1 MKQNLISTTIIF
13 SSILSFLAENTMTQ
27 ANADMGAATAVVEK
41 ATLDQANQAVAP
53 IHQSPPEKSLTN
65 ESSKTTPD
73 SNPTTPP
80 NSPSKSSIQPQSKRN
95 NAKVDPIQQK
105 IEWLKLQNEALSLQN
120 LVQTEKYSQELL
132 KLQQDKDRLLL
143 QNELEVEKRRHELA
157 QLQAEKEKILL
168 DNELQSAHQ
177 TQLLAQLETT
187 KRQLELENDIHDQEK
202 RQLLTEL
209 ANERDRL
216 ALLNAV
222 QEEKNK
228 QQELQIQLETAKL
241 NLAMAQVE
249 FAKNKRGLNL
259 EELTQKIS
267 AREQREVW
275 ESQVNNPQ
283 EYLQEPFVEGHLII
297 SDRKVDLDTVI
308 VSGTAEYVNE
318 RIHYYNNK
326 NTQYPIFLIIDRCY
340 GGSVMEGSKILE
352 VMHNSRAPVYVVVK
366 TLAASMAAVITTL
379 AKRSYAYPNAI
390 LVHHQML
397 SFAFG
402 NERQIAEQMEVAQ
415 EWTKRMMY
423 PVAQKMGITIEEF
436 TKKMYEKDSNGN
448 WREFADKATQ
458 LKWVDQVVS
467 DIRDASITKKPVDIL
482 ETEPEEEEE
491 EPAFHQ
497 QTFTEKT
504 DVRGQRYVELPQ
516 LIPLDFYYLY
526 NPHNYYR

>member
-1 MKQNLISTTIIF
+1 MKQNLISTTIIL
-13 SSILSFLAENTMTQ
+13 SSILSLLADNTITQ
-27 ANADMGAATAVVEK
+27 ANSEAIVEK
-41 ATLDQANQAVAP
+41 TTVDKPNQTVTPTHQPLLD
-53 IHQSPPEKSLTN
+53 KSLTN
-65 ESSKTTPD
+65 ESINITPLP
-73 SNPTTPP
+73 SSIAPP
-80 NSPSKSSIQPQSKRN
+80 NSPSKPSIHPQSSLN
-95 NAKVDPIQQK
+95 NAKVNNIQQE
-105 IEWLKLQNEALSLQN
+105 IEWLKLQNAALSLHN
-120 LVQTEKYSQELL
+120 LIQTEKYSQELL
-132 KLQQDKDRLLL
+132 KLQKDKDRLLL
-143 QNELEVEKRRHELA
+143 QNELAVEQRRQELA

-168 DNELQSAHQ
+168 ENELQLAHQ
-177 TQLLAQLETT
+177 TQLLTQLETT

-209 ANERDRL
+209 ANEKDRL
-216 ALLNAV
+216 ALLNAI

-241 NLAMAQVE
+241 NLAMTQVE
-249 FAKNKRGLNL
+249 FEKSKSGLNL

-267 AREQREVW
+267 AREQREIW
-275 ESQVNNPQ
+275 ESQVNDPQ
-283 EYLQEPFVEGHLII
+283 EYLQEPFVDGHLII
-297 SDRKVDLDTVI
+297 SDRKIDLDTVI

-366 TLAASMAAVITTL
+366 TLAASMAAVITAL

-402 NERQIAEQMEVAQ
+402 NERQITEQMEIAQ
-415 EWTKRMMY
+415 EWTKRVMY
-423 PVAQKMGITIEEF
+423 PVAKKMGITMAEF
-436 TKKMYEKDSNGN
+436 TKKMYEQDSNGN

-458 LKWVDQVVS
+458 LKWVDQVIS
-467 DIRDASITKKPVDIL
+467 DIRDASITNKPIDIL
-482 ETEPEEEEE
+482 EETETQSAEE
-491 EPAFHQ
+491 EPTFHQ
-497 QTFTEKT
+497 QTFTERT